1 MTRTSLAALL
11 GLALATAPAAQAKGE
26 GLSYTYVE
34 GRLAHVQVDAL
45 GSSDLTVNGKGG
57 GIAGSLAFGQTGL
70 FATASHDIAD
80 TDAADATGVDFDLRR
95 SSLGLGYA
103 LAIDER
109 LHLVLDAKALR
120 IKGKSGGDSVRE
132 DGWQATVGLRSMLS
146 QDVEASIKA
155 GLIDVDGRDWV
166 FYDRDAIVELGAR
179 WHIDG
184 MWSVGVDAAFTR
196 DERNAMLGLRAQW

>member
-1 MTRTSLAALL
+1 MNRTSLAALL
-11 GLALATAPAAQAKGE
+11 GLAIATAPAVQAKGE

-34 GRLAHVQVDAL
+34 GRLAHVQVDA
-45 GSSDLTVNGKGG
+45 GSSDLTVSGKGG

-80 TDAADATGVDFDLRR
+80 SDAAGFDLDVRR

-120 IKGKSGGDSVRE
+120 IKGKDGSASVRE

-166 FYDRDAIVELGAR
+166 FYDRNAIVELGAR

-184 MWSVGVDAAFTR
+184 MWSVGLDAAFTR

>member
-1 MTRTSLAALL
+1 MNRTSLAALL
-11 GLALATAPAAQAKGE
+11 GLALATAPAVQAKGE

-34 GRLAHVQVDAL
+34 GRLAHVQVDA

-80 TDAADATGVDFDLRR
+80 SDAAGFDLDVRR

-120 IKGKSGGDSVRE
+120 IKGKDGSDSVRE

-166 FYDRDAIVELGAR
+166 FYDRNAIVELGAR

-184 MWSVGVDAAFTR
+184 MWSVGLDAAFTR

>member
-11 GLALATAPAAQAKGE
+11 GLALATAPAVQAKGE

-80 TDAADATGVDFDLRR
+80 SDAADFDLDMRR

-120 IKGKSGGDSVRE
+120 IKGKDGSDSVRE
-132 DGWQATVGLRSMLS
+132 DGWQASVGLRSMLS

-166 FYDRDAIVELGAR
+166 FYDRNAIVELGAR

-184 MWSVGVDAAFTR
+184 MWSVGLDAAFTR

>member
-1 MTRTSLAALL
+1 
-11 GLALATAPAAQAKGE
+11 
-26 GLSYTYVE
+26 
-34 GRLAHVQVDAL
+34 VDA

-80 TDAADATGVDFDLRR
+80 SDAAGFDLDVRR

-120 IKGKSGGDSVRE
+120 IKGKDGSDSVRE

-166 FYDRDAIVELGAR
+166 FYDRNAIVELGAR

-184 MWSVGVDAAFTR
+184 MWSVGLDAAFTR